1 MNALNSIRQFFEL
14 FFELQD
20 APAGRRDELD
30 ELDPFEAPAQKFNT
44 NGLLMVGGVDVL
56 GNPPGVD
63 NLYNSGR
70 WD

>member
-14 FFELQD
+14 FFELQA

-30 ELDPFEAPAQKFNT
+30 ELDPFDAPQPRYNT

-63 NLYNSGR
+63 DLHHHGR